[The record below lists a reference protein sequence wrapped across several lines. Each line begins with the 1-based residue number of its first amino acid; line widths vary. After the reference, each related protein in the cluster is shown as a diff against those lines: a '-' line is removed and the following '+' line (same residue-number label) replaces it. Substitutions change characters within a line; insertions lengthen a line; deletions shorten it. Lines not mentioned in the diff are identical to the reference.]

1 MGFLGV
7 PVEVAGWGGGGKITP
22 CLKLVRIILKTSNL
36 APKYTPICS
45 FRKYIY

>member
-7 PVEVAGWGGGGKITP
+7 PVEVAGGGAVKLP
-22 CLKLVRIILKTSNL
+22 RLKPVRIILKTSNL

>member
-7 PVEVAGWGGGGKITP
+7 PVEVAGGGGKITP
-22 CLKLVRIILKTSNL
+22 CLKPVRIILKTSNL

>member
-1 MGFLGV
+1 MGFLRV
-7 PVEVAGWGGGGKITP
+7 PVEVAGEGGGKITP
-22 CLKLVRIILKTSNL
+22 CLKPVRIILKTSNL